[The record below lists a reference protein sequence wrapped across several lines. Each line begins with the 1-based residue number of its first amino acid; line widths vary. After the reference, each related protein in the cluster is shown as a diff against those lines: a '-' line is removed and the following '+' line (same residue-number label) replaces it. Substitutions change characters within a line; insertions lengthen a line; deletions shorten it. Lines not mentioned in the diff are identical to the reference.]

1 MQYLMKSESCV
12 LNTTTKLKVALTIE
26 DISHTLVKLIHI
38 FKAYLPIFL
47 KKFIFMNLRITAL
60 LDGKQQ

>member
-12 LNTTTKLKVALTIE
+12 LNTTKVKVALTIE

>member
-12 LNTTTKLKVALTIE
+12 LNITTKVKVALTIE

-47 KKFIFMNLRITAL
+47 KKDLFL
-60 LDGKQQ
+60 